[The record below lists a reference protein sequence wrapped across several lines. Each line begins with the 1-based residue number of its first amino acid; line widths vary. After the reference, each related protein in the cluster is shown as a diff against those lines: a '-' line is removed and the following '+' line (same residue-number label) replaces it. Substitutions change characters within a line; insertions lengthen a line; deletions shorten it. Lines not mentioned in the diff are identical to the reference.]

1 MITIA
6 RENDMRKLEKK
17 VNEKLWKRMT
27 RETKGAEQT
36 NKKKEKRNTEQ
47 IEHIN
52 QMMMVSQPAGRP

>member
-1 MITIA
+1 MITIT
-6 RENDMRKLEKK
+6 RKNDMRKLEKK

-36 NKKKEKRNTEQ
+36 KKKEKRNTEQ

-52 QMMMVSQPAGRP
+52 QMMVSQPAGRP